1 MQRFALTLMM
11 GLFMPSFPLQAQ
23 SATTQISSLFSE
35 VLRSNPIVEDDDW
48 TYFQDLD
55 NKLFLIDFES
65 LSMNLVEIVLRNNKT
80 GKIVYREDV
89 FDLPVN
95 SIYEFDYTTYLKGS
109 YTIELRS
116 FVRTIAHDIE
126 FH

>member
-1 MQRFALTLMM
+1 MQRIALTLIVS
-11 GLFMPSFPLQAQ
+11 LLATCFSLQAQ
-23 SATTQISSLFSE
+23 SASTKISSIFTE
-35 VLRSNPIVEDDDW
+35 VLNTNPIVSDEDW
-48 TYFQDLD
+48 TYYQDLD

-65 LSMNLVEIVLRNNKT
+65 LSHNIVEIVLRNKETN
-80 GKIVYREDV
+80 IVVYREDV

-95 SIYEFDYTTYLKGS
+95 SIYELDYKKYLKGS

-116 FVRTIAHDIE
+116 FMRTIAHDIE

>member
-1 MQRFALTLMM
+1 MQRIALTLAVSLLMTC
-11 GLFMPSFPLQAQ
+11 FSLQAQ
-23 SATTQISSLFSE
+23 SASTKISSIFTE
-35 VLRSNPIVEDDDW
+35 VLNSNPVVSNDDW
-48 TYFQDLD
+48 TYYQDLD

-65 LSMNLVEIVLRNNKT
+65 LSQNIVEIVLRNKT
-80 GKIVYREDV
+80 TNQVVYREDV

-95 SIYEFDYTTYLKGS
+95 VIYELDYKNYLKGS

-116 FVRTIAHDIE
+116 FVRTIVKDIE